1 VDVASELGIVG
12 IGLFLALLTT
22 IAVALH
28 RVPGTAL
35 RAILAADLVALLVHG
50 LGYDQFFSDPT
61 FWGIAAIA
69 GACAVRTVTETA
81 PETVPA
87 IPPTTTPAAVTP

>member
-12 IGLFLALLTT
+12 IGLFLALLST
-22 IAVALH
+22 IAVALR

-50 LGYDQFFSDPT
+50 MGYDQFFSDPT

-69 GACAVRTVTETA
+69 GACALRPVPEVAAEAAPAVTATATPATVT
-81 PETVPA
+81 P
-87 IPPTTTPAAVTP
+87 

>member
-1 VDVASELGIVG
+1 
-12 IGLFLALLTT
+12 
-22 IAVALH
+22 VALR
-28 RVPGTAL
+28 RVPSVAL

-69 GACAVRTVTETA
+69 GACALRPVAEVAQEPA
-81 PETVPA
+81 PTVPA
-87 IPPTTTPAAVTP
+87 ATASPAPVTP

>member
-1 VDVASELGIVG
+1 
-12 IGLFLALLTT
+12 
-22 IAVALH
+22 
-28 RVPGTAL
+28 VPGVAL

-69 GACAVRTVTETA
+69 GACAVRAVPEEAAAEA
-81 PETVPA
+81 PALPA
-87 IPPTTTPAAVTP
+87 TPTPAAVTS